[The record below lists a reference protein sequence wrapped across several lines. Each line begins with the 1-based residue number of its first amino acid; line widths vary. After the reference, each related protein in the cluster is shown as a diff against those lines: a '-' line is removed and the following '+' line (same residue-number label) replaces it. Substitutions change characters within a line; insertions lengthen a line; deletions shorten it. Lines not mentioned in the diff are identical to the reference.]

1 MIYLKQLSIIICIS
15 LVGEILAR
23 LIPIPMPAS
32 VYGIII
38 LFVCLC
44 TGIIKLKQIEKT
56 ADLLLMIMPVLFVPA
71 GVGLI
76 TVWDKLSENLFEIM
90 VITVVSTILVMA
102 VTGLAAQAVIR
113 RKSKGEKKS
122 E

>member
-1 MIYLKQLSIIICIS
+1 
-15 LVGEILAR
+15 
-23 LIPIPMPAS
+23 MPAS

-76 TVWDKLSENLFEIM
+76 TVWDKLSENLFEII